1 MATETLK
8 SKTAKGVFWSS
19 ASNLLSQVVNM
30 LFGLVLARIL
40 APEDYGIV
48 GLLTV
53 FTGLAT
59 ALQECG
65 LSSALINKKDASQ
78 KDYDTVFW
86 FTAGSSVVL
95 YVILFFDCRFLSYS
109 GIEAFGSDCFLGI
122 CIFFTLHSS
131 YGSLAERAADQE
143 TIFIIA
149 SCYNYFWYM
158 RSCYGLVWIGLLGL
172 GIAIGRPFLFPDD
185 FCLGCRTLE
194 TDFFF

>member
-19 ASNLLSQVVNM
+19 ASNLLSQVINM

-40 APEDYGIV
+40 TPEDYGIV

-53 FTGLAT
+53 FAGLAS

-95 YVILFFDCRFLSYS
+95 YVILFFCTPLIADFYCTGNTVSVTQYLYS
-109 GIEAFGSDCFLGI
+109 PGRDTP
-122 CIFFTLHSS
+122 FFS
-131 YGSLAERAADQE
+131 
-143 TIFIIA
+143 
-149 SCYNYFWYM
+149 
-158 RSCYGLVWIGLLGL
+158 GL
-172 GIAIGRPFLFPDD
+172 RY
-185 FCLGCRTLE
+185 R
-194 TDFFF
+194 

>member
-65 LSSALINKKDASQ
+65 LSSA
-78 KDYDTVFW
+78 
-86 FTAGSSVVL
+86 SS
-95 YVILFFDCRFLSYS
+95 RPW
-109 GIEAFGSDCFLGI
+109 LGR
-122 CIFFTLHSS
+122 LRPVH
-131 YGSLAERAADQE
+131 
-143 TIFIIA
+143 
-149 SCYNYFWYM
+149 
-158 RSCYGLVWIGLLGL
+158 
-172 GIAIGRPFLFPDD
+172 GRHPPISTSRN
-185 FCLGCRTLE
+185 GQPVP
-194 TDFFF
+194 